1 MADEAEEIID
11 EIEEQD
17 EEVVADVDASLDE
30 FQKLLDGAPEE
41 EVAAETAQA
50 EGVEQSAE
58 GDAVETE
65 EVVETPAVADEG
77 PSFLMKQEAVRAG
90 IPVTLI
96 EFCRDDRQLEQMI
109 AMAAPVE
116 EQTAESDEDS
126 PYKFLL
132 PEDEFG
138 ADDPVAKQIRALVD
152 AATADRKA
160 LKAEIAKLKDDHD
173 QREREALQSAY
184 ESLYSP
190 LDDYLDD
197 LQDPRFGNFA
207 KGLTPLQQRERREV
221 AARYQGLGAK
231 PETPAEQKRRKVE
244 LALSD
249 YAPDVI
255 EKRNKQ
261 KQPPVDQRRQVLGGG
276 AKRTPQ
282 ARKSE
287 ADLLDDWDKA
297 LRGQKPLL
305 N

>member
-11 EIEEQD
+11 EIEEQG

-41 EVAAETAQA
+41 EVAEETEQA
-50 EGVEQSAE
+50 EGVEQSAA

-65 EVVETPAVADEG
+65 EVAETAPVADEG

-90 IPVTLI
+90 IPNALI

-116 EQTAESDEDS
+116 EQSVESDEDS

-138 ADDPVAKQIRALVD
+138 ADDPVAKQIRAIVD
-152 AATADRKA
+152 AANADRKA
-160 LKAEIAKLKDDHD
+160 MKQTIQRLELEQGRREQAEIA
-173 QREREALQSAY
+173 QQYAQ
-184 ESLYSP
+184 LYGP
-190 LDDYLDD
+190 FDEFLDELN
-197 LQDPRFGNFA
+197 DPRFGDHKN
-207 KGLTPLQQRERREV
+207 LTAAQQRERYAV
-221 AARYQGLGAK
+221 AIKYQGLGAT
-231 PETPAEQKRRKVE
+231 PETPVELKRRMAE
-244 LALSD
+244 SALSVH
-249 YAPDVI
+249 APDVI

-282 ARKSE
+282 SKPSE
-287 ADLLDDWDKA
+287 ADLLAHMDKA
-297 LRGQKPLL
+297 LKGLKPLL